1 MSLKHPTVLAKLGLL
16 GQGTSSPG
24 VEHSM
29 EITESVIKYVDSD
42 LKEQTLSL
50 QTLAPEELL
59 SVSSGYIDHLLLL
72 CSAFFL
78 NGWGVWCQLSVQ
90 VLSKGDKE
98 TSIQLLRCVFPKTFV
113 MLL

>member
-1 MSLKHPTVLAKLGLL
+1 MRYYKLYLEILSVPLFFVGYAIPQGSVVYWVTNSSLSIVQQLSLKHPTVLAKLGLL

-50 QTLAPEELL
+50 QTLSPEELL
-59 SVSSGYIDHLLLL
+59 SVSSGY
-72 CSAFFL
+72 
-78 NGWGVWCQLSVQ
+78 
-90 VLSKGDKE
+90 
-98 TSIQLLRCVFPKTFV
+98 
-113 MLL
+113 